1 MKIITVNVNGIRAA
15 EKKGFFEWLKKEN
28 ADVVCLQEIKA
39 QECQLDERFYPKEYH
54 CNYHPADKKGY
65 SGTAIFSKKKPNLV
79 IKKTDWEYMDFEGR
93 IIQANFT
100 SQEGDKKSDDF
111 SVVSIYIHSGSSK
124 QERQDLKM
132 EFLTQRFMPYLK
144 QLKAD
149 NKKVIFCGDINI
161 VHQKR
166 DIKNFIANKNRSGC
180 LPEERAYLDEL
191 FNEVGFIDSFR
202 EVNQEDEQ
210 YTWWSNRGQAWEN
223 NTGWRIDYQILTPNL
238 KGIVKNASIYKDQRF
253 SDHAPLI
260 LEYDD
265 KF

>member
-15 EKKGFFEWLKKEN
+15 EKKGFFNWLKKEN
-28 ADVVCLQEIKA
+28 ANVVCLQEIKA
-39 QECQLDERFYPKEYH
+39 QEDQLDERFYPKEYH
-54 CNYHPADKKGY
+54 CYYHPAEKKGY
-65 SGTAIFSKKKPNLV
+65 SGVAIFSKKKPNLV
-79 IKKTDWEYMDFEGR
+79 IKKTNWEDMNFEGR
-93 IIQANFT
+93 IIQADF
-100 SQEGDKKSDDF
+100 SDF

-144 QLKAD
+144 QLKTQ
-149 NKKVIFCGDINI
+149 NKKIIFCGDVNI

-166 DIKNFIANKNRSGC
+166 DIKNFTGNKNRSGC

-191 FNEVGFIDSFR
+191 FNEVGFVDGFR
-202 EVNQEDEQ
+202 EVNNEDEQ
-210 YTWWSNRGQAWEN
+210 YTWWSNRGQAWAN

-238 KGIVKNASIYKDQRF
+238 KGIVKNTSIYKDQRF

-260 LEYDD
+260 LEYR